1 MRLSPTKLFS
11 MPKPWMA
18 SLMMCA
24 VVSTASAQDQQFTQ
38 FNAAPTSINPAYAGV
53 SGKARLASIYRTQW
67 TAMPQAFTGF
77 HLAYDRPSLDKRVGY
92 GFLVSN
98 EQAGAGALSR
108 SQFMGQA
115 AYNLRLNRR
124 FNLRSGMQLGF
135 GSRSIDFDNLVFTD
149 QLLRDNAATS
159 VETPTDRGRQYLD
172 MGAGFML
179 LSRRM
184 WVGMSAN
191 HLLSPNASL
200 NPSLPENLPTL
211 YTAHGGARIQ
221 LVRGPKGGLSKD
233 VVLSW
238 KYVQQG
244 GRNQLDMGAYCD
256 LSVMTLG
263 LWYRGVPVQKAADGS
278 LDVDALSFVFGFGS
292 RDLKMGY
299 SYDVALNRLGALGSA
314 GSHEISLKYMWDVA
328 RRRDPRPSYHPCV
341 EY

>member
-1 MRLSPTKLFS
+1 MRLFSNTNLRGALSLATGLFFFGL
-11 MPKPWMA
+11 A
-18 SLMMCA
+18 
-24 VVSTASAQDQQFTQ
+24 STAFAQDQQFTQ

-67 TAMPQAFTGF
+67 TALPQAFTGF
-77 HLAYDRPSLDKRVGY
+77 HLAYDRPTLDKRIGY

-108 SQFMGQA
+108 FQFMGQA
-115 AYNLRLNRR
+115 AHNLRLNRKL
-124 FNLRSGMQLGF
+124 NLRSGMQLGF
-135 GSRSIDFDNLVFTD
+135 GARSIDFDNLVFTD
-149 QLLRDNAATS
+149 QLLRDNAAMS
-159 VETPTDRGRQYLD
+159 VETPTDRGRNYLD

-179 LSRRM
+179 LSRRT
-184 WVGMSAN
+184 WLGMSAN

-200 NPSLPENLPTL
+200 NPALPEKLSIL
-211 YTAHGGARIQ
+211 YTVHGGARIQ
-221 LVRGPKGGLSKD
+221 LVHGPKGRLSRD
-233 VVLSW
+233 VVWSW

-244 GRNQLDMGAYCD
+244 DRNQLDMGAYYD

-263 LWYRGVPVQKAADGS
+263 VWYRGIPVQKAADGS

-314 GSHEISLKYMWDVA
+314 GSHEISLKYLWDVA
-328 RRRDPRPSYHPCV
+328 RRRDPRPPYHPCV